1 MRFQA
6 LTTKIAATLL
16 LAGCSKSA
24 DQQQQQRPMP
34 TVTVAKPLVQ
44 NVIEWE
50 RYTGRL
56 QPVETVDIQA
66 QVSGPLL
73 STHFAEG
80 EIVTEGDLL
89 ATIDPR
95 PFEVARSKAQA
106 AVSVAQANLQRSE
119 AMLQQAIAQQNQAQ
133 SAEALAFTRYEN
145 AQRAFESNSIA
156 REQMDERESEYA
168 QAKAQTEGANANVS
182 SAQAEIINAQA
193 SILSA
198 NAELENAELDLEYT
212 TIEAPISG
220 RIGRLEVSKGNLIQN
235 GSANGT
241 VIATIVALDPIYVHI
256 EAAEQDLLKYLR
268 QSTFEERLKSDKRHP
283 LYLSLLDEDGYPH
296 AGQIDFAENQV
307 DQETGTILVR
317 GILNNT
323 SLELTP
329 GMFASIQIP
338 RHLGEKTATM
348 LVPDESISSDQDQRF
363 VLVVGADT
371 LVYPQP
377 VTLGP
382 IVDGLRVIRSGL
394 TGEEQII
401 ISGLQYVFPGM
412 PVNATQGVIESRPVD
427 DGLPEFIEPITR
439 DQWIRHDP
447 SIPTPEA
454 NGHGSGH
461 QSGGDE

>member
-1 MRFQA
+1 MRVHRITA
-6 LTTKIAATLL
+6 AVAIAFLIS
-16 LAGCSKSA
+16 GCSKSS
-24 DQQQQQRPMP
+24 DQSQQQRQMP
-34 TVTVAKPLVQ
+34 TVTVAKPLIE
-44 NVIEWE
+44 NIIEWE

-66 QVSGPLL
+66 QVSGPLV
-73 STHFAEG
+73 STFFAEG
-80 EIVTEGDLL
+80 EIVKEGDLL
-89 ATIDPR
+89 AVIDPR
-95 PFEVARSKAQA
+95 PFEVARSKAEA

-119 AMLQQAIAQQNQAQ
+119 AMLLQAIAQQHQAQ
-133 SAEALAFTRYEN
+133 SAEALASTRYEN
-145 AQRAFESNSIA
+145 AHRALESNSIA

-168 QAKAQTEGANANVS
+168 QAKAQTEAANANVS

-198 NAELENAELDLEYT
+198 NAELERAELDLEYT

-220 RIGRLEVSKGNLIQN
+220 RIGRLLVSKGNLIQS
-235 GSANGT
+235 GSASGT

-268 QSTFEERLKSDKRHP
+268 QSTFEDRLKSDKRHP
-283 LYLSLLDEDGYPH
+283 LYLALLDEDGYPH

-317 GILNNT
+317 GILSNS

-338 RHLGEKTATM
+338 RHLGEKSATM
-348 LVPDESISSDQDQRF
+348 LVPDEAITSDQDQRF
-363 VLVVGADT
+363 VLVVGPDAV
-371 LVYPQP
+371 VYQQP

-382 IVDGLRVIRSGL
+382 IAEGLRVIRSGL

-412 PVNATQGVIESRPVD
+412 PVNTTEGVIESKPMNN
-427 DGLPEFIEPITR
+427 GLPEFIEPITR

-447 SIPTPEA
+447 SIPTPEV
-454 NGHGSGH
+454 NGHSSDH
-461 QSGGDE
+461 QSRGDE